1 MLVLLFDLVV
11 TWCFIWYYFCLG
23 WLTWLVGFGNRGVVR
38 GVVDYLRY
46 CWLRH
51 VVCVW
56 FLRCGLIVVYCAPG
70 LLGVVGTMLLWVVFM
85 IMVATPRL

>member
-1 MLVLLFDLVV
+1 MVA
-11 TWCFIWYYFCLG
+11 WCFIWYYFCLG

-51 VVCVW
+51 VVCVCFYVAGW
-56 FLRCGLIVVYCAPG
+56 LLFIVLRGCWVRWARCCCGV
-70 LLGVVGTMLLWVVFM
+70 MFM
-85 IMVATPRL
+85 VRVATPRL